1 MRVSKP
7 RARQIDIVERLQ
19 TLLAR
24 MNDAPISARASDFLL
39 TDREH
44 VLRLTDE
51 TDVAMT
57 DEQVL
62 VSHKDD
68 ELQLALY
75 IDQRVLDRL
84 SHRDPFRRLDED
96 NLQDFCT
103 ALEGV
108 SHFHYLIWSAE
119 RRREVSLLEL
129 ELQAEVDKY
138 ASAVLLLLQQSQ
150 GRFPRDL
157 HARLFHR
164 VAFATGLQEEHRTRY
179 HEANRQAA
187 YFCRVIDER
196 FLTRRRAQ
204 PEAWLASLRRFFRL
218 GHPVKMRSVFA

>member
-1 MRVSKP
+1 MSVSH
-7 RARQIDIVERLQ
+7 ARQIETVQRLQ
-19 TLLAR
+19 TLLAHL
-24 MNDAPISARASDFLL
+24 NDAPVTVRATDFLL

-44 VLRLTDE
+44 VRQLTD
-51 TDVAMT
+51 DQPLT

-62 VSHKDD
+62 VSHKHD
-68 ELQLALY
+68 ELQLTLY
-75 IDQRVLDRL
+75 IDQRVLDNLVRQ
-84 SHRDPFRRLDED
+84 DPFAQLDER

-103 ALEGV
+103 ALEGI

-119 RRREVSLLEL
+119 RGREVSLLEL

-138 ASAVLLLLQQSQ
+138 ASAMLLSLQQSQ

-164 VAFATGLQEEHRTRY
+164 VAFAADLQDEHRERY

-187 YFCRVIDER
+187 HFCRVIDER

>member
-1 MRVSKP
+1 MSTP
-7 RARQIDIVERLQ
+7 HARRIETVQRLQ
-19 TLLAR
+19 TLLAHL
-24 MNDAPISARASDFLL
+24 NDAPVTVRATDFLL
-39 TDREH
+39 TDREQ
-44 VLRLTDE
+44 VQQLTDE
-51 TDVAMT
+51 PPTT

-62 VSHKDD
+62 VSHKQD
-68 ELQLALY
+68 ELHLALY
-75 IDQRVLDRL
+75 IDRRVLDTL
-84 SHRDPFRRLDED
+84 AAQDPFAQLDEC

-103 ALEGV
+103 ALEGI

-138 ASAVLLLLQQSQ
+138 ASAMLLSLRQSH

-164 VAFATGLQEEHRTRY
+164 VAFAAGLQEEHRRRY
-179 HEANRQAA
+179 QEANRQAA

-196 FLTRRRAQ
+196 FLTRRQAQ
-204 PEAWLASLRRFFRL
+204 PEAWLASLRHFFRL